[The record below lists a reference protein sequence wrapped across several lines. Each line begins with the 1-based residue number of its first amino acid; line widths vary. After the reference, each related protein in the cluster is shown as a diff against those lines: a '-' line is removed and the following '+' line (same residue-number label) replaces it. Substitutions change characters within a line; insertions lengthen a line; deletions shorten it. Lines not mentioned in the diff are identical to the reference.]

1 MDISKYTDAKEL
13 KEMKDLVFKNE
24 PKSHKQPLFKK
35 NKKYEKY
42 SDSK

>member
-24 PKSHKQPLFKK
+24 PKSHK
-35 NKKYEKY
+35 
-42 SDSK
+42 